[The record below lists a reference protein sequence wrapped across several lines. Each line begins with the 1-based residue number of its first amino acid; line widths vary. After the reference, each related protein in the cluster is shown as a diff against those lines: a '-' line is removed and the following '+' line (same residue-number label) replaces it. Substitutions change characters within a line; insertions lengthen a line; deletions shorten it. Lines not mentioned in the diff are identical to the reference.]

1 MWSLSLP
8 DSSGRHI
15 IFGLNCP
22 CEAWHSGRY
31 EVERGE
37 DLLVLLPH
45 VHHHPRLGGRQHF
58 PPFPR
63 LLSTVVPQDG
73 DTRGDCSR
81 LGGGGSES
89 QGNCWSSGSSCR
101 GGACWA
107 RCVQHWCPGQVH
119 HRVELAS
126 LLGKVSI
133 FLKRYQSCDSF
144 DQHVGSTW
152 HW

>member
-1 MWSLSLP
+1 MSLP

-22 CEAWHSGRY
+22 CKSWHGGWN

-45 VHHHPRLGGRQHF
+45 VHNHPRLGRRKHF

-63 LLSTVVPQDG
+63 LLSAVVAKDG
-73 DTRGDCSR
+73 DTRGDCSGLR
-81 LGGGGSES
+81 RRGSES
-89 QGNCWSSGSSCR
+89 QGRSVGDCCRRSGARRS
-101 GGACWA
+101 
-107 RCVQHWCPGQVH
+107 RCVQHWRPRQVH

-126 LLGKVSI
+126 LLGRVLSI
-133 FLKRYQSCDSF
+133 IIFYYISTTRIHY
-144 DQHVGSTW
+144 VVSTW